1 MATMKDTTKLSLIL
15 WILVGFNLAVFLT
28 GFKLSSSILKRLS
41 AITENN
47 HAMSDATSDMK
58 VMIETFGDLFHS
70 FSICGLVFTVCW
82 VLLVRKC
89 MATDPPGKTG
99 A

>member
-1 MATMKDTTKLSLIL
+1 MKVTTKLSLIL
-15 WILVGFNLAVFLT
+15 WILVGFNLSVYLT
-28 GFKLSSSILKRLS
+28 GFIVASALLKRLS

-47 HAMSDATSDMK
+47 ADMADVISDMK

-70 FSICGLVFTVCW
+70 FSICGLIFTVCW

-89 MATDPPGKTG
+89 TTSAPPDNAGDLS
-99 A
+99 